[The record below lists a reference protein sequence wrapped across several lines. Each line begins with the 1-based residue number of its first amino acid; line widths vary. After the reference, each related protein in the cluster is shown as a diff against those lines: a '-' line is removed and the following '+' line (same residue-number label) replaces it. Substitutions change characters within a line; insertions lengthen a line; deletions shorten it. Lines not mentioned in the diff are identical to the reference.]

1 MKNISILIVED
12 EVNINEIVK
21 TYLDKEGYTTH
32 QSFDGKSALENF
44 DKYNPDIIILDIM
57 LPDILGTDIC
67 KKIREKS
74 NAYIVML
81 TAKSDETSIIEGLGL
96 GADEYVTKPFS
107 AKELVARINSIS
119 RRIEK
124 DPAQP
129 DSMITFN
136 NKDLVIDTN
145 TYEVKK
151 RGELLNLTATEY
163 KILLTMVKY
172 PNKVFTRE
180 ELILTVLGYDYDGMD
195 RAIDTHIK
203 NIRQKIEDDHKNPK
217 YLITVYGIGYKFS
230 GESSKCSLN

>member
-12 EVNINEIVK
+12 EININDIVK

-44 DKYNPDIIILDIM
+44 DKHNPDILILDIM

-67 KKIREKS
+67 KEIRKKS
-74 NAYIVML
+74 NVYIVML
-81 TAKSDETSIIEGLGL
+81 TAKSDEASIVEGLGI
-96 GADEYVTKPFS
+96 GADEYITKPFS
-107 AKELVARINSIS
+107 GKELVARINSIS

-124 DPAQP
+124 SPEQP
-129 DSMITFN
+129 DNILTFN

-163 KILLTMVKY
+163 KILLTMLRY

-180 ELILTVLGYDYDGMD
+180 ELILIVLGYDYEGMD

-203 NIRQKIEDDHKNPK
+203 NLRQKVEDDHKNPK
-217 YLITVYGIGYKFS
+217 YLVTVYGIGYKFC
-230 GESSKCSLN
+230 GGTSK

>member
-12 EVNINEIVK
+12 EININEIVK
-21 TYLDKEGYTTH
+21 NYLDKEGYTTH

-44 DKYNPDIIILDIM
+44 DKHNPDIILLDIM
-57 LPDILGTDIC
+57 LPDILGTEIC
-67 KKIREKS
+67 KEIRKKS

-81 TAKSDETSIIEGLGL
+81 TAKSDEASIIEGLGI
-96 GADEYVTKPFS
+96 GADEYITKPFS

-124 DPAQP
+124 NPEQP
-129 DSMITFN
+129 NHIYTFN

-151 RGELLNLTATEY
+151 RGQLLSLTATEY
-163 KILLTMVKY
+163 KILLSMVKY

-180 ELILTVLGYDYDGMD
+180 ELIILVLGYDYDGMD

-203 NIRQKIEDDHKNPK
+203 NIRQKIEDDHKNPA
-217 YLITVYGIGYKFS
+217 YLTTVYGIGYKFC
-230 GESSKCSLN
+230 GGNTK

>member
-1 MKNISILIVED
+1 MKNINILIVED
-12 EVNINEIVK
+12 EVNINEVVK
-21 TYLDKEGYTTH
+21 SYLDKEGYTTY

-44 DKYNPDIIILDIM
+44 DKHNPDIILLDIM

-67 KKIREKS
+67 KEIRKKS

-81 TAKSDETSIIEGLGL
+81 TAKSDEASIIEGLGI
-96 GADEYVTKPFS
+96 GADEYITKPFS

-124 DPAQP
+124 KPEQP
-129 DSMITFN
+129 NHIYTFN

-151 RGELLNLTATEY
+151 RGQLLNLTATEY
-163 KILLTMVKY
+163 KILLSMVKY

-180 ELILTVLGYDYDGMD
+180 ELIILVLGYDYDGMD

-203 NIRQKIEDDHKNPK
+203 NIRQKIEDDHKNPA
-217 YLITVYGIGYKFS
+217 YLTTVYGIGYKFC
-230 GESSKCSLN
+230 GGNTK